1 MDNALLTP
9 AEWLTYGGQ
18 PLTITEQ
25 VHLFKIDADVIFNR
39 IRLDNVLVPEELQKA
54 ERFLHQQDRQRYI
67 VRKHVLRL
75 LLAQFLSLSPL
86 KIDFQLTANKKPSVQ
101 GIQFN
106 VSHSKNCVL
115 IVIASSPAGV
125 DIEYIDPLFQFEEM
139 MELCFNREEE
149 EFIRKS
155 PHHLINFYT
164 LWTRKEAI
172 LKATGEGLTD
182 DISGVPTLPVLQ
194 RRNGQ
199 QYTVQS
205 YQTADNY
212 LISTA
217 LTAPAPAI
225 HFWAYS

>member
-9 AEWLTYGGQ
+9 AEWLAYGGQ

-86 KIDFQLTANKKPSVQ
+86 EIDFQLTANKKPSVQ

-149 EFIRKS
+149 EFVRKS
-155 PHHLINFYT
+155 PHPLINFYT

-182 DISGVPTLPVLQ
+182 DIPGVPTLPVLQ

-217 LTAPAPAI
+217 LTAAAPAI